1 MIQFICE
8 FGDTIAE
15 AQSDYALPTGWVMI
29 SIAMNPPQP
38 APLTPGREA
47 DISLVMAALPAPVTQ
62 TGHVCPNHTTA
73 DIQDAMRRG
82 WQRQKP

>member
-38 APLTPGREA
+38 APVPPGREA
-47 DISLVMAALPAPVTQ
+47 DIALIMQALPPPVTQ
-62 TGHVCPNHTTA
+62 TGHVCPNHKPA
-73 DIQDAMRRG
+73 EIQAAMRRG
-82 WQRQKP
+82 WKQP